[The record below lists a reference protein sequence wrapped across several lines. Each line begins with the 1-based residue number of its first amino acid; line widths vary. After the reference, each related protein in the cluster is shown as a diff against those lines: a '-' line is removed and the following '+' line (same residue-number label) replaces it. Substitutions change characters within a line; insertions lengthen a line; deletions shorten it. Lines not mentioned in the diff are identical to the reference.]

1 MLKPLI
7 IKEAVDGV
15 INLSTLGEIA
25 TVIIPPVQ
33 EPWAGP
39 DDEADIY
46 IGEDEEYLGLVRPVL
61 PEIGGEL
68 EIPKS
73 ILLKYSGNIKIPF
86 HYYLFPGGGGN
97 NFQAEVAYYSIF
109 LAVNT
114 RRK

>member
-1 MLKPLI
+1 MLKQLI

-39 DDEADIY
+39 NDDADVY
-46 IGEDEEYLGLVRPVL
+46 IGENKEYLGVVRPVL

-68 EIPKS
+68 KIPKS

-86 HYYLFPGGGGN
+86 HYSVFPGGGGN
-97 NFQAEVAYYSIF
+97 DFPAEVAFYSIV